1 MKGLLFLG
9 TVILVL
15 LVAAIGLSKTTKEG
29 FQPQIPSPAPQI
41 VVPTVNPKPAVLE
54 GTSPAPYLPPVEKTY
69 GPAYGDIARVNTL
82 PYKDPTL
89 EAASY
94 KRIAE
99 LRESL
104 AAFFTYEARSLEQQS
119 DPAVQLPLMTAR
131 GDLQR
136 LTDEVAV
143 LKRNPGIGSSLTQ
156 GQVDDIQANLAYLQR
171 KYRLSVNAL
180 SGIDLKEGFE
190 SGSTGA
196 APMTDEEDRSATSPR
211 ATPEEL
217 KTALEKIMAE
227 MARMSASGSTEPVL
241 QSRLDVL
248 NKIKNDVEGILREVE
263 SGVRQPTDI
272 PILKSDL
279 ENFLPIMG
287 NPSDP
292 LPTLIR
298 NANLPPTIANL
309 VPQIASGNATSQDL
323 ATTVLQNYGDAI
335 FKGLSWNIHLG
346 YTPQNMVDVA
356 KARASARESNNLQFR
371 VSAMDPVSGQRYDF
385 GNPDVAALPRGE
397 MEAVTDAID
406 AQRPTLRAA
415 GLAPS
420 LTSATAS
427 AAFDWKARAGQI
439 CESIRKRGMNPADF
453 GCLPANAKVSSDYSW
468 RGLTRMVCTR
478 LLTTLDP
485 GLPETCGCPPV
496 DWPGWRS

>member
-15 LVAAIGLSKTTKEG
+15 LVAAIGLSKTTTEG

-41 VVPTVNPKPAVLE
+41 IVPKVDPKPAVLE
-54 GTSPAPYLPPVEKTY
+54 LTSPAPYLPPVEKTY

-89 EAASY
+89 EAAPY
-94 KRIAE
+94 KRIEE

-104 AAFFTYEARSLEQQS
+104 AAFFTYESKSLEQQS

-143 LKRNPGIGSSLTQ
+143 LKRNPGIDSSLTQ

-171 KYRLSVNAL
+171 KHRLSVNAL

-190 SGSTGA
+190 SGSPNT
-196 APMTDEEDRSATSPR
+196 TDETDGMNGNTSPR
-211 ATPEEL
+211 ATPDEL

-227 MARMSASGSTEPVL
+227 IVRMSASGSTDPVL

-248 NKIKNDVEGILREVE
+248 NKIKNDIEDIIREVE

-272 PILKSDL
+272 PILTSDL

-287 NPSDP
+287 DPNDP

-298 NANLPPTIANL
+298 QANLPPTIANL
-309 VPQIASGNATSQDL
+309 VPQIAAGNANSQDL

-335 FKGLSWNIHLG
+335 FKGLSWNVHLG
-346 YTPQNMVDVA
+346 YTPQNMVDLA
-356 KARASARESNNLQFR
+356 KARASESETKNLQFHM
-371 VSAMDPVSGQRYDF
+371 SAVNPINGQRYDF
-385 GNPDVAALPRGE
+385 GDPQVAALPRGE

-406 AQRPTLRAA
+406 AQRPMLRGA

-420 LTSATAS
+420 VSSASAS

-439 CESIRKRGMNPADF
+439 CDSIRKRGMNPADF
-453 GCLPANAKVSSDYSW
+453 GCLPPNAKVSSDYSW
-468 RGLTRMVCTR
+468 RGLTRMICTR

-496 DWPGWRS
+496 EWPGWRS